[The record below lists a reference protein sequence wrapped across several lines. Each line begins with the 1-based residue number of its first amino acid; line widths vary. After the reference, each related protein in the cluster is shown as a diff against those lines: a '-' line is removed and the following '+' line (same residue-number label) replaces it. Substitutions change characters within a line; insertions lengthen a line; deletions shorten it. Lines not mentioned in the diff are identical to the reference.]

1 MSLLGKSSITITDI
15 TDVNPIRLDL
25 ASSQPIYQ
33 TKRANGYEP
42 DYTSSPLITIYING
56 APVVNTETIYVE
68 NTKLYIKENLR
79 ENTQIKAVI
88 SYITDDRTNVEYDT
102 ISESL
107 SFYLLSYDSSGYTA
121 FIESN
126 DGRYDFSNSNSG
138 PITLVARLFLGNSE
152 LEEGVTY
159 FWSRSSGESLELNNE
174 KNLTIQ
180 RADIYSHEN
189 FICKIT
195 YGGDA
200 YTAIC
205 SIDDRTDVYTG
216 AIISDT
222 SLVMTPIL
230 NTANLTCKIFR
241 NGQEAETANINY
253 EWVYYTI
260 DSTEGIVIGNA
271 KEITI
276 TLGNANN
283 PPKNNFSLYCI
294 ATIDSKYKGYLTA
307 FRSIIVLFTFT
318 FFFSFYL

>member
-1 MSLLGKSSITITDI
+1 MSLLGKNSITITDI

-42 DYTSSPLITIYING
+42 DYTSSPLIITPSLYFGQEEVNREKYTNKITFYING
-56 APVVNTETIYVE
+56 APVVDTETIYVE

-107 SFYLLSYDSSGYTA
+107 SFYLLSYASSGYTA

-174 KNLTIQ
+174 KI
-180 RADIYSHEN
+180 
-189 FICKIT
+189 
-195 YGGDA
+195 
-200 YTAIC
+200 
-205 SIDDRTDVYTG
+205 
-216 AIISDT
+216 
-222 SLVMTPIL
+222 
-230 NTANLTCKIFR
+230 
-241 NGQEAETANINY
+241 
-253 EWVYYTI
+253 
-260 DSTEGIVIGNA
+260 
-271 KEITI
+271 
-276 TLGNANN
+276 
-283 PPKNNFSLYCI
+283 
-294 ATIDSKYKGYLTA
+294 
-307 FRSIIVLFTFT
+307 
-318 FFFSFYL
+318 